1 MRNSEL
7 NITNNVFRQIMLIG
21 LLLCSFAVSAYSGG
35 VNQTNEDF
43 IAETFVD
50 NIPTSKVVWIKS
62 DLRPA
67 IADILGHEYAGLRIR
82 YWQQAERT
90 AWILDEI
97 GKESPITFG
106 IVITDGKVEEVKVLA
121 YRESR
126 GGEIQQRAF
135 TRQFTDAKLI
145 EQRLDRHIDGI
156 SGATLS
162 VWAMTSVVTLA
173 LYLTK
178 LINQIE

>member
-1 MRNSEL
+1 M
-7 NITNNVFRQIMLIG
+7 NITNNVFWQMMLIG
-21 LLLCSFAVSAYSGG
+21 FLLCSFAVPAFSGS

-43 IAETFVD
+43 VAETFAND
-50 NIPTSKVVWIKS
+50 IPKSKVVWIRN

-82 YWQQAERT
+82 YWQQAQRT
-90 AWILDEI
+90 AWILEEI

-106 IVITDGKVEEVKVLA
+106 IIIKDGKVEQVKVLA

-135 TRQFTDAKLI
+135 TRQFTDAQLK
-145 EQRLDRHIDGI
+145 EQKLDRHIDGI

-162 VWAMTSVVTLA
+162 VRAMTSVVTLA
-173 LYLTK
+173 LYLTEF
-178 LINQIE
+178 INQ

>member
-1 MRNSEL
+1 ML
-7 NITNNVFRQIMLIG
+7 LIG

-43 IAETFVD
+43 IAETFAD
-50 NIPTSKVVWIKS
+50 NIPKSKVVWIKS

-82 YWQQAERT
+82 YWQQKERT

-135 TRQFTDAKLI
+135 TRQFTDAKLS
-145 EQRLDRHIDGI
+145 EQKLDRHIDGI

-173 LYLTK
+173 LYLTQF
-178 LINQIE
+178 INQTE

>member
-1 MRNSEL
+1 M
-7 NITNNVFRQIMLIG
+7 MLIG
-21 LLLCSFAVSAYSGG
+21 LLLCSFAVSAFAGS

-43 IAETFVD
+43 IAETFTD
-50 NIPTSKVVWIKS
+50 NIPKSKVVWIKD

-67 IADILGHEYAGLRIR
+67 IANILGHEYAGLRIR
-82 YWQQAERT
+82 YWQQVQRT
-90 AWILDEI
+90 AWILEEI

-106 IVITDGKVEEVKVLA
+106 IIIAGGKVEQVKVLA

-135 TRQFTDAKLI
+135 TRQYADAELN
-145 EQRLDRHIDGI
+145 EQKLDRHIDGI

-162 VWAMTSVVTLA
+162 VRAMTSVVTLA
-173 LYLTK
+173 LYLTQF
-178 LINQIE
+178 INQTE

>member
-1 MRNSEL
+1 L
-7 NITNNVFRQIMLIG
+7 NITNNVFRQMILIG

-43 IAETFVD
+43 IAETFAD
-50 NIPTSKVVWIKS
+50 NIPKSKVVWIKS

-82 YWQQAERT
+82 YWQQEERT

-106 IVITDGKVEEVKVLA
+106 IVISKDRVEQVKVLA

-135 TRQFTDAKLI
+135 TRQFTHAKLV
-145 EQRLDRHIDGI
+145 EQKLDRHIDGI

-173 LYLTK
+173 LYLTQF
-178 LINQIE
+178 INQTE

>member
-1 MRNSEL
+1 MDMKSTKFWQT
-7 NITNNVFRQIMLIG
+7 IFIG
-21 LLLCSFAVSAYSGG
+21 LVLCSIVVPAFSAS

-43 IAETFVD
+43 IAETFANQV
-50 NIPTSKVVWIKS
+50 PKSKVVWMKD

-67 IADILGHEYAGLRIR
+67 IANILGHEYAGLRIR
-82 YWQQAERT
+82 YWQQEQRT

-106 IVITDGKVEEVKVLA
+106 VIITMGKVEQVKVLA

-135 TRQFTDAKLI
+135 SRQYADAELS
-145 EQRLDRHIDGI
+145 EQKLDRHIDGI

-162 VWAMTSVVTLA
+162 VRAMTSVVTLA

-178 LINQIE
+178 FINQTE

>member
-7 NITNNVFRQIMLIG
+7 NITNNLFRQVMLIG

-43 IAETFVD
+43 IAETFAD
-50 NIPTSKVVWIKS
+50 NMPKSKVVWIKS

-67 IADILGHEYAGLRIR
+67 IADILGHEYAGLRVR

-90 AWILDEI
+90 AWILEEI

-106 IVITDGKVEEVKVLA
+106 IVIAKGKVELVKVLA

-135 TRQFTDAKLI
+135 TRQFTDAKLS
-145 EQRLDRHIDGI
+145 EQKLDRHIDGI

-162 VWAMTSVVTLA
+162 VRAMTSVVTLA

-178 LINQIE
+178 FINQIE